1 VPQVRD
7 MPQMCTLVVRIAH
20 WISFLSGYLVNAI
33 DGASESWNMPV
44 AFISVILLPIVGN
57 VAEHASAIMFA
68 MKDKL
73 DISLGVAIGSSTQIA
88 MFVIPFCVVVGW
100 IMGKSMDLKLQ
111 LFETATLFIT
121 VIVVACMLQ
130 EVCFRMA

>member
-1 VPQVRD
+1 
-7 MPQMCTLVVRIAH
+7 MWTTKTY

-44 AFISVILLPIVGN
+44 DFINVILLQIVGN
-57 VAEHASAIMFA
+57 VAGHETAIMSA

-100 IMGKSMDLKLQ
+100 IMGKSMDLNFQ

-121 VIVVACMLQ
+121 VIVVAFMLQ
-130 EVCFRMA
+130 KGTSNYFKGFKK